1 MAHHGLET
9 TIIGAA
15 AGAVTG
21 FIATLVTTRW
31 RLWWLQYHL
40 HFEAEPGS
48 IFHSHKSA
56 RIYNGYIFPLRSV
69 FAYITIVHQLSDIV
83 SPPPGMNAF
92 VNKTCPKI
100 VTEDR
105 LCWSFAGN
113 PASIDIYSKERQA
126 IGIANVTADWI
137 EFPSEDGWA
146 TMTNGKETSRVFLAR
161 KKYHATIK
169 IVSKDTK
176 AKEFKIV
183 IDPNNVDSPIT
194 VLRTSRLEL
203 FRQWRRQSH

>member
-1 MAHHGLET
+1 MSLLMAL
-9 TIIGAA
+9 
-15 AGAVTG
+15 
-21 FIATLVTTRW
+21 FNSRW
-31 RLWWLQYHL
+31 RIWRLKHCL
-40 HFEAEPGS
+40 HFEPEPGS

-56 RIYNGYIFPLRSV
+56 RIYNGYIFPLHSV

-83 SPPPGMNAF
+83 SPPPGLNAF
-92 VNKTCPKI
+92 VNKGCPRI

-113 PASIDIYSKERQA
+113 PAHIDIYSKERQA

-137 EFPSEDGWA
+137 EFSSEDGWG
-146 TMTNGKETSRVFLAR
+146 TMTKGKTSRVFLAR

-176 AKEFKIV
+176 AKKFKIV
-183 IDPNNVDSPIT
+183 IDPDNVDSPIT
-194 VLRTSRLEL
+194 LLRTSLFER
-203 FRQWRRQSH
+203 FRQWCKPSH